1 MTWEDTQVL
10 EKTVVGALIDHP
22 EMIPEFLERI
32 ELTYL
37 TSLPFFMASA
47 LGEMVTEGEGV
58 TIHTLVEKMRV
69 RGQLALAGGALRV
82 FEVWQHS
89 THSYNLK
96 DEIGLLAEK
105 YALRE
110 ASQVGVR
117 LNQGIDQMTLDEW
130 LPWARSHIDKIE
142 DMSTGASPA
151 VMTYLHDMLTGD
163 DVTVDWAIPGL
174 LSRGTAT
181 MLTAEEGVGKS
192 TVLRQ
197 IAMSAMAGVHPFEPW
212 LDHYEP
218 QRVLLIDCEVSQNQL
233 TRSLRSLW
241 TYARTHN
248 THADTTYMAVESH
261 QAGLNFSSAHDQ
273 GWLHRMVQQH
283 KAQVVVVGP
292 VYRFTDEDLNTEEGV
307 RTWQRPFESLMS
319 EGVSVL
325 TEHHAP
331 NSAPGQQRAL
341 RPIGSSAMR
350 RWFSQGIALRTRKC
364 AEHEDPFCLSCQRRA
379 TVESWRGSRDE
390 EARWPRF
397 LSGVPGHVWWN
408 RDEAAEVMF

>member
-1 MTWEDTQVL
+1 VTAEDTRVL
-10 EKTVVGALIDHP
+10 ENTVVGALIDHP

-32 ELTYL
+32 ELNYL
-37 TSLPFFMASA
+37 SVKAYYVAKA
-47 LGEMVTEGEGV
+47 LAELVTDGAGV
-58 TIHTLVEKMRV
+58 TIHTVVECLRT
-69 RGQLALAGGALRV
+69 RGELSLAGGALTI

-89 THSYNLK
+89 THSFDLK
-96 DEIGLLAEK
+96 GEIGLLAER

-110 ASQVGVR
+110 AHMVGER
-117 LNQGIDQMTLDEW
+117 LNQGIEEMTLDRW
-130 LPWARSHIDKIE
+130 LPWARSNIDRIE
-142 DMSTGASPA
+142 GMATGLTPT
-151 VMTYLHDMLTGD
+151 VLTYLEDMLTGE
-163 DVTVDWAIPGL
+163 DVTVDWAVPGL
-174 LSRGTAT
+174 LPKGTAT

-197 IAMSAMAGVHPFEPW
+197 IAMSAMAGIQPFEPW

-218 QRVLLIDCEVSQNQL
+218 QRVLLVDCEVSQNQL

-241 TYARTHN
+241 SYARAHN
-248 THADTTYMAVESH
+248 TTADTKFMAVESH
-261 QAGLNFSSAHDQ
+261 QGGLNLSAPHDQ
-273 GWLHRMVQQH
+273 GWLQRTVADH
-283 KAQVVVVGP
+283 KATIVVVGP

-307 RTWQRPFESLMS
+307 RTWQRAFEPLMA
-319 EGVSVL
+319 EGISVV
-325 TEHHAP
+325 TEHHAG
-331 NSAPGQQRAL
+331 NGAPGAVRQL

-364 AEHEDPFCLSCQRRA
+364 QDHEDPFCLTCQRRA

-397 LSGVPGHVWWN
+397 LFGVPGHVWWN